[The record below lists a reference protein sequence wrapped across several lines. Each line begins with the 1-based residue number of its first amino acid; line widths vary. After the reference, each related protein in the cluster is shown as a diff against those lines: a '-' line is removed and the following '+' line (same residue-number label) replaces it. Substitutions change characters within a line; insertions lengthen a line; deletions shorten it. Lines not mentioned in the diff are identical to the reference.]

1 MSGTHSYA
9 NDGTYT
15 VGVSISSIAG
25 GSASISDSVTV
36 ADGVGMTTCTGSGCS
51 GTVTTPSETVQ
62 LDSTSTTGTIL
73 TTVDPANTAP
83 DCGDRFRH
91 APEVTTYDAVG
102 LDANIVFTVTF
113 ANNSVGGKWWVPFA
127 VCYQAQTPFVDLYG
141 QTVTTGLLPP
151 CTSSFPQENNP
162 AVAPCVESITESP
175 FYVGNVVET
184 ILVPPGDPPKFH

>member
-9 NDGTYT
+9 TDDTYT

-51 GTVTTPSETVQ
+51 GTVTTPDETVQ

-73 TTVDPANTAP
+73 TTVDPADTAP
-83 DCGDRFRH
+83 DCGPYDLFRH
-91 APEVTTYDAVG
+91 APEVTTFDAVG
-102 LDANIVFTVTF
+102 LDANIVFTVSF
-113 ANNSVGGKWWVPFA
+113 ANNSAAGLWWVPFA
-127 VCYQAQTPFVDLYG
+127 VCYQAQTPFVDLFG

-151 CTSSFPQENNP
+151 CTLFPHQNSP
-162 AVAPCVESITESP
+162 AVAPCVESISDSST
-175 FYVGNVVET
+175 VVET
-184 ILVPPGDPPKFH
+184 ILVPPSDPPKFH